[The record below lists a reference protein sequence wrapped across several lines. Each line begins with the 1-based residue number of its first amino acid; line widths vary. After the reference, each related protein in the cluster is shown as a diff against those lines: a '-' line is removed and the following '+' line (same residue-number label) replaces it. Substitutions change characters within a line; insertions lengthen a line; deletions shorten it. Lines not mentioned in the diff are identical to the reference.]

1 MATSHSQDRCHT
13 LSKMNIRLILVFI
26 WLFGMFSCTIP
37 KEARLLK
44 KTTEDWRKSPVVL
57 EAYADS
63 PLSGRF
69 LTLRDNGKFE
79 HTSSGLLRSFQAG
92 IWTSN
97 QDTIN
102 LSYIDNN
109 QKETNW
115 FQANCISGYSPT
127 NNWRQS
133 SCGSSN
139 NYILRSFSF

>member
-1 MATSHSQDRCHT
+1 
-13 LSKMNIRLILVFI
+13 
-26 WLFGMFSCTIP
+26 MFSCTIP

-109 QKETNW
+109 QKETNMQKVYIDKKASRLI
-115 FQANCISGYSPT
+115 FEGDTTPAMFRLRILI
-127 NNWRQS
+127 NN
-133 SCGSSN
+133 
-139 NYILRSFSF
+139 L